1 MKGEKV
7 NKKKKVKKVEKKW
20 LKLLTVGTVFL
31 YLCSVKFNRYV

>member
-1 MKGEKV
+1 M
-7 NKKKKVKKVEKKW
+7 KKKDEKGEKKW